1 MPKFVMFMENKKSQS
16 SGSGA
21 AALVVVIA
29 SFILIYLLLI
39 PSESREDILKDGGTG
54 VSPAKAKVVA
64 GSVLLDEHPG
74 TVTKL
79 KESEFEHNIPSF
91 NLFVEKEAVVLK
103 KADSVFIESSGTS
116 SRAVPFFVDGKA
128 SEGKLTFSVNEHK
141 GKIVIR
147 FNGEELFRG
156 EVNKIVEPI
165 SLDAIGKENLLEFLV
180 ESPPAWKFWEKS
192 FYDLRDVQVVAS
204 VENLENRESVSTFFM
219 TKDEADKSNLEEA
232 YLIYL
237 VDCRASETDKLSVRL
252 NGKLIS
258 SRVPDCGNVEKTF
271 IDPSEF
277 VVGKNE
283 LKFSTEEEGK
293 YLVDRIFVKTKLK
306 KPVFPIYFFDV
317 NSTQFKK
324 ISTNDLNASI
334 RLEFVDDGE
343 RKNAVVDL
351 NGHRMFVN
359 TRQAAYSKNVDAF
372 VVEGSNS
379 IRIEPETTLYILN
392 FNVELD
398 CKEEKD
404 CR

>member
-1 MPKFVMFMENKKSQS
+1 MFMKNRKAQA

-39 PSESREDILKDGGTG
+39 PSEDRDEILKDD
-54 VSPAKAKVVA
+54 VKSSSLAKESVV
-64 GSVLLDEHPG
+64 GSVLLDERPG

-91 NLFVEKEAVVLK
+91 NLLIEKEASVLK
-103 KADSVFIESSGTS
+103 KIDSVFIESSGTA
-116 SRAVPFFVDGKA
+116 SRAVPFFVDSKA
-128 SEGKLTFSVNEHK
+128 GEGKLTFSVNDHK
-141 GKIVIR
+141 GKLTVK
-147 FNGEELFRG
+147 FNGEELFNG
-156 EVNKIVEPI
+156 EINKLIEPI
-165 SLDAIGKENLLEFLV
+165 SLDSIGKENLLEFSV
-180 ESPPAWKFWEKS
+180 GTPPAWKFWEKS
-192 FYDLRDVQVVAS
+192 FYDLRNVQVVAT
-204 VENLENRESVSTFFM
+204 VENLENMEAVNTFFM
-219 TKDEADKSNLEEA
+219 TKDEADKTNLEEA

-237 VDCRASETDKLSVRL
+237 VDCKVSDVSKLSVAL

-258 SRVPDCGNVEKTF
+258 SRIPDCGGVEKTF

-283 LKFSTEEEGK
+283 LKFSIDASEDGK

-306 KPVFPIYFFDV
+306 KPVSPIYFFDM
-317 NSTQFKK
+317 NSTQFGK
-324 ISTNDLNASI
+324 IDKNDINASI
-334 RLEFVDDGE
+334 LIKFVDDGE
-343 RKNAVVDL
+343 RKNAVIDL
-351 NGHRMFVN
+351 NGHRIFVN
-359 TRQAAYSKNVDAF
+359 TNQAAYSRNIDEF

-379 IRIEPETTLYILN
+379 LRIEPETTLYILN
-392 FNVELD
+392 LKVELD